1 MFERLMKA
9 LLFVKLQPFW
19 QHPVLGR
26 RREEQYE
33 QSCRSLET
41 GYDRRDPRLKDIE
54 SFGPHPDRLLVFAD
68 NMHFVERLT
77 DPGVP
82 KFASD
87 DRQAGT
93 AEEIKA
99 AFMGTLGLF
108 GTYTVDDEGEFTG
121 NHVEGS
127 SFPSWNGN
135 TRDNTDLIEVVDG
148 DTITEIFHDGDLT
161 VHIAGNG

>member
-1 MFERLMKA
+1 MEGNMNKVA
-9 LLFVKLQPFW
+9 GAWKPITINATIN
-19 QHPVLGR
+19 GK
-26 RREEQYE
+26 
-33 QSCRSLET
+33 T
-41 GYDRRDPRLKDIE
+41 IE
-54 SFGPHPDRLLVFAD
+54 PFGPRPEGLLVFAE
-68 NMHFVERLT
+68 NMHFVECLT

-127 SFPSWNGN
+127 TFPNWNGN
-135 TRDNTDLIEVVDG
+135 TRDNTHLTEVVDG
-148 DTITEIFHDGDLT
+148 DTMTEIFYDGDFT
-161 VHIAGNG
+161 VHIAWQRVK